1 MLIHL
6 DIKLLYILSP
16 GIGKIMGEG
25 IAVAQ
30 SLPGCLVPS
39 LRNCLPSCGVSSHFC
54 AKSTK
59 TSLSCSLIALL
70 FSCSHLSA
78 ECVSVCLTSSVP
90 IPGQPH
96 AEGKEC
102 SCTCPPPPLNSCGQ
116 EPARTR
122 SGVAPPVAM
131 VSAEDW
137 WPSQAILAREAA
149 WNGIIWCLF
158 LFSSPSTAV
167 SNVPVTSNSRFSF
180 QMPESKPRP
189 HSSATGF
196 QVLVPQASPL
206 SAAWDMLSDLS
217 QEICSSCHFSAISR
231 LSSKVSSPVHHVRH
245 AHM

>member
-78 ECVSVCLTSSVP
+78 ECASVCLTSSVP

-96 AEGKEC
+96 SEGKEC
-102 SCTCPPPPLNSCGQ
+102 SCTRPPS
-116 EPARTR
+116 T
-122 SGVAPPVAM
+122 PVAR
-131 VSAEDW
+131 
-137 WPSQAILAREAA
+137 SQ
-149 WNGIIWCLF
+149 
-158 LFSSPSTAV
+158 
-167 SNVPVTSNSRFSF
+167 
-180 QMPESKPRP
+180 
-189 HSSATGF
+189 
-196 QVLVPQASPL
+196 
-206 SAAWDMLSDLS
+206 
-217 QEICSSCHFSAISR
+217 
-231 LSSKVSSPVHHVRH
+231 H
-245 AHM
+245 AHAVGWPRQLRWCRLRTGDLRRPF